1 MLKNC
6 KVFLRKFR
14 GCVFFYTPCIYCT
27 IFDFQLIPL
36 ELKNNQMATMLV
48 PNSMKD
54 NEIILLKYHQ
64 HAGHGRRAS
73 SCMQVYLYNNIY
85 PGNSTHVSGRSCNI
99 YLNCLCIG
107 LVSIILPSFRWQGCN
122 YLKIY
127 KEKLSLYFSGSW
139 QLHPYQRNSKACN
152 IGLQLDGGKGYFR
165 EP

>member
-1 MLKNC
+1 MHNNSNMVK
-6 KVFLRKFR
+6 FLCLRIAKCFL
-14 GCVFFYTPCIYCT
+14 GNSDVGVFFYTPCIYCT

-107 LVSIILPSFRWQGCN
+107 LVSIILPSFRW
-122 YLKIY
+122 
-127 KEKLSLYFSGSW
+127 
-139 QLHPYQRNSKACN
+139 
-152 IGLQLDGGKGYFR
+152 
-165 EP
+165 